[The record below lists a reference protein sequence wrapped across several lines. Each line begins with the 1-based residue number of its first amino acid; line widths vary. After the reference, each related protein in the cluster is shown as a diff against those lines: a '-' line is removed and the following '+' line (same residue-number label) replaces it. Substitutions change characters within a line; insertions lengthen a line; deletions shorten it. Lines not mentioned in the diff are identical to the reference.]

1 MAEFPPTA
9 EQQAAVDAFVTGGTV
24 AITAGAGAGKTS
36 TLRLVAESRP
46 RRRGLYVAFNKAV
59 QLEAEASF
67 PANVTAKT
75 AHALAYRSHGAPL
88 RGRMQGPRMSS
99 ATVAQALALR
109 SPVMME
115 TDDGRAAVQP
125 AQQAALAMGVVAR
138 YCRSADRRIDAQ
150 HFVPPEGT
158 DGVDLSE
165 LRHAVVAAATRAWT
179 DLSSR
184 SGRLKPT
191 HDHYLKQ
198 WALTD
203 PELAFDFILYDEAQD
218 ADRCIAG
225 VLLGQGAQL
234 VAVGDRAQ
242 ALYQWRGNADILS
255 TLAADH
261 RVSLT
266 QSWRFGPAVA
276 SEANLW
282 LAVLGDDLRITGA
295 PGRSS
300 RLAPLATPDA
310 VLCRTNAGAVRT
322 VMEAHDAGRK
332 PALVGG
338 GGEIMRLAE
347 AAQRLQAGQP
357 SGHPELVAFDTW
369 GAVVDYARN
378 DPAGTDL
385 AIAVKLIERFG
396 AKEVI
401 AAIGGAIP
409 EAYADLVVSTVHKAK
424 GREWD
429 EVRVGADFGGPTE
442 RDGEAGRVSS
452 AEAMLGYVAVT
463 RARLVLDTGGLAWV
477 HDYAAHH
484 GIQPDPPPAAG
495 RAEAPQSS
503 PERRPRVEANEPGRQ
518 PPEQPPPAGA
528 ERATGPVTA
537 GPAHVL
543 AQVGLTLGMQARVD
557 GERGLWRLV
566 GFSADGSVS
575 AVGGPC
581 GHWRSF
587 MPEWCLP
594 AERSGKGRG
603 PRPGDPAAGRRGM
616 RAAWRA
622 EHSAAALGADVTDP
636 PLP

>member
-1 MAEFPPTA
+1 MAEFRPTA
-9 EQQAAVDAFVTGGTV
+9 EQQAAIDAFVTGGTV
-24 AITAGAGAGKTS
+24 AITAGAGSGKTS
-36 TLRLVAESRP
+36 TLRMVAESQP
-46 RRRGLYVAFNKAV
+46 RRRGLYVAFNKAI
-59 QLEAEASF
+59 QLEAADSF
-67 PANVTAKT
+67 PPNVTAKT
-75 AHALAYRSHGAPL
+75 AHALAYRTHGAPL
-88 RGRMQGPRMSS
+88 RARMQAPRMSS

-109 SPVMME
+109 SPVLLA
-115 TDDGRAAVQP
+115 TRDDRTVVQP
-125 AQQAALAMGVVAR
+125 AQQAALAMAVVGR
-138 YCRSADRRIDAQ
+138 YCRSADRQIGVR

-158 DGVDLSE
+158 EGVDLAE
-165 LRHAVVAAATRAWT
+165 LRHLVVAAADRAWA
-179 DLSSR
+179 DLTR
-184 SGRLKPT
+184 PAGRLKPT
-191 HDHYLKQ
+191 HDHYLTQ

-225 VLLGQGAQL
+225 ALLGQDAQL

-276 SEANLW
+276 REANVW

-295 PGRSS
+295 PGRAS
-300 RLAPLATPDA
+300 RLAPLDKSDA

-338 GGEIMRLAE
+338 GGEILRLAE
-347 AAQRLQAGQP
+347 AAKRLQAGQP
-357 SGHPELVAFDTW
+357 SGHPELVAFGTW

-396 AKEVI
+396 ADEVI
-401 AAIGGAIP
+401 AAIGAAIP
-409 EAYADLVVSTVHKAK
+409 EPRADLVVSTVHKAK

-429 EVRVGADFGGPTE
+429 EVRVGADFSAPTE
-442 RDGEAGRVSS
+442 RNGEAAKVAS

-463 RARLVLDTGGLAWV
+463 RARLVLDTGGLSWV

-484 GIQPDPPPAAG
+484 GIQPDAPPAAD
-495 RAEAPQSS
+495 PV
-503 PERRPRVEANEPGRQ
+503 VEAA
-518 PPEQPPPAGA
+518 PPAPLA
-528 ERATGPVTA
+528 HLQPAPTDVVAA
-537 GPAHVL
+537 GPARVL
-543 AQVGLTLGMQARVD
+543 AEAGLALGMHARVD
-557 GERGLWRLV
+557 GEKGLWRLV
-566 GFSADGSVS
+566 GFSGDGSVS
-575 AVGGPC
+575 AVGGPY

-587 MPEWCLP
+587 MPEWCYP
-594 AERSGKGRG
+594 TERYDEAGRS
-603 PRPGDPAAGRRGM
+603 RPGALPAGRRGM

-622 EHSAAALGADVTDP
+622 ERGSAAISAHVVDP
-636 PLP
+636 LTP